1 MILIDNNNITDA
13 TVNLALEEYCVRN
26 LDTSNEDYVLFY
38 INSPSII
45 IGKHQCTIEEIN
57 YSYVREKNIQVVRR
71 ISGGGAVYHD
81 FGNLNFSFITHH
93 TDDNINNFRKFTQ
106 PVVEALHS
114 LGIAAET
121 TGRNDIVVDGR
132 KISGNAQFTNLSS
145 MFSHGTLLFDS
156 NLNDVVQALNVKLD
170 KIQSKGIKS
179 IKSRV
184 ANIKEF
190 LKDPMNI
197 EEFKSVLIRH
207 IFNGKPQLYYL
218 DQKQWEEVYRLS
230 NAKYRNWEWNF
241 GRSPEFNVQKIHRY
255 DFGQIDARIEVK
267 DGIIQNIKLY
277 GDFLGQ
283 GDEGDVE
290 KLLIGI
296 KYEENEVLKVLEKIN
311 LDFYFGSISK
321 EDFAKFLCH

>member
-1 MILIDNNNITDA
+1 MILVDNNNITDA
-13 TVNLALEEYCVRN
+13 TLNLALEEYCVRN
-26 LDTSNEDYVLFY
+26 LDTSVEDYVLFY

-57 YSYVREKNIQVVRR
+57 YTYVREKNIQVVRR

-81 FGNLNFSFITHH
+81 YGNLNFSFITRHS
-93 TDDNINNFRKFTQ
+93 DDNINNFKKFTQ

-114 LGIAAET
+114 LGIPAET

-132 KISGNAQFTNLSS
+132 KISGNAQFSNLNS

-156 NLNDVVQALNVKLD
+156 NLDDVVQALNVKLD
-170 KIQSKGIKS
+170 KIESKGIKS

-190 LKDPMNI
+190 LHSPMNI
-197 EEFKSVLIRH
+197 EEFKSILIKH
-207 IFNGKPQLYYL
+207 IFKGEPQILNL
-218 DQKQWEEVYRLS
+218 NKEQWEDVYKLS
-230 NAKYRNWEWNF
+230 NRKYRSWEWNF
-241 GRSPEFNVQKIHRY
+241 GRSPEFNVQKVHRY
-255 DFGQIDARIEVK
+255 DFGQIDARVEVK
-267 DGIIQNIKLY
+267 DGVIQNIKLY

-283 GDEGDVE
+283 GDEADIE

-296 KYEENEVLKVLEKIN
+296 KYEEADILRTLENVN
-311 LDFYFGSISK
+311 LAFYFGNISK
-321 EDFAKFLCH
+321 EEFAKFLCQ

>member
-1 MILIDNNNITDA
+1 MILVDNNNITDA
-13 TVNLALEEYCVRN
+13 TLNLALEEYCVRN
-26 LDTSNEDYVLFY
+26 LDTSVEDYVLFY

-57 YSYVREKNIQVVRR
+57 YTYVREKNIQVVRR

-81 FGNLNFSFITHH
+81 YGNLNFSFITRHS
-93 TDDNINNFRKFTQ
+93 DDNINNFKKFTQ

-114 LGIAAET
+114 LGIPAET

-132 KISGNAQFTNLSS
+132 KISGNAQFTNLNA

-156 NLNDVVQALNVKLD
+156 NLDDVVQALNVKLD
-170 KIQSKGIKS
+170 KIESKGIKS

-190 LKDPMNI
+190 LHSPMNI
-197 EEFKSVLIRH
+197 EEFKSILIKH
-207 IFNGKPQLYYL
+207 IFKGEPQILNL
-218 DQKQWEEVYRLS
+218 NKEQWEDVYKLS
-230 NAKYRNWEWNF
+230 NRKYRSWEWNF
-241 GRSPEFNVQKIHRY
+241 GRSPEFNVQKVHRY
-255 DFGQIDARIEVK
+255 DFGQIDARVEVK
-267 DGIIQNIKLY
+267 DGVIQNIKLY

-283 GDEGDVE
+283 GDEADIE

-296 KYEENEVLKVLEKIN
+296 KYEEADILRTLENVN
-311 LDFYFGSISK
+311 LAFYFGNISK
-321 EDFAKFLCH
+321 EEFAKFLCQ